1 MGMHQPDSHRIFDPQ
16 RGRMVDKNLYYSG
29 GGSAPMPYT
38 PRIDPYASQKGNQSS
53 QSHLERLPSAGSSIG
68 TTTWEEFEAEE
79 RRFAEWTREQRDA
92 RHDSQPRYSYGQG
105 PSAQAYHPTITHS
118 NDGQALSQNYGA
130 AHMNPVAVPQG
141 YYQPPAIQYWRSSS
155 GEIWGNAGAGWYRV
169 QGHHL
174 HPFSTQSCLYSHS
187 TGNPAIPRVDLD
199 NRLRPKMPV
208 GKCWARRGRFPAS
221 GSPGNDRFFCLS
233 AKESDRNLTP
243 RKVRRLFRG
252 QSHRGVR
259 ATELVDATAEWKAKA
274 LAMLRGVVLVKGKQ
288 KAKQSIPTFIP
299 NPESRRPWVKI
310 AACHEVLAA
319 IIPKSDRVATV
330 LSQF

>member
-1 MGMHQPDSHRIFDPQ
+1 MMSTTPSSDGKKPPVPLYEFSLTPREKKKFTSKVEKMITKIKKEQDSTLRKEKIEEFETILEGLLITREPQKSNLKDIIRFFFPIANGPGKDELTQAWKDYQLKSTRLKQGLSHRPSGGYEADMSVQSFTGSHSTLNMGMHQPDSHRIFDPQ

-105 PSAQAYHPTITHS
+105 PSAQAYHPTITHG

-155 GEIWGNAGAGWYRV
+155 GEVWGNAGAGWYRV
-169 QGHHL
+169 QGH
-174 HPFSTQSCLYSHS
+174 Q
-187 TGNPAIPRVDLD
+187 
-199 NRLRPKMPV
+199 
-208 GKCWARRGRFPAS
+208 
-221 GSPGNDRFFCLS
+221 
-233 AKESDRNLTP
+233 
-243 RKVRRLFRG
+243 
-252 QSHRGVR
+252 
-259 ATELVDATAEWKAKA
+259 
-274 LAMLRGVVLVKGKQ
+274 
-288 KAKQSIPTFIP
+288 
-299 NPESRRPWVKI
+299 
-310 AACHEVLAA
+310 
-319 IIPKSDRVATV
+319 
-330 LSQF
+330 